1 MRSMPATANCCGKLS
16 LIVNR
21 DFQSRARRK
30 PFLNGGLVPFRH
42 SIVVLT
48 SPAPNTTPTPSAVD
62 DAISLQND
70 IGAVLVVSQFGTT
83 ISPTLQQLLVR
94 DRVGGVLLF
103 RPNFKTPAGLKAW
116 TSRLQALASAACLDH
131 PLLVMLDEEGGK
143 VNQVRAPFMAP
154 SQQGAGRGGRDH
166 VHALEQRAAAGLHQ
180 LGVGLDLAPVADVR
194 TNSKDLVIG
203 DRSFGANPQSVA
215 PLVAAAVQG
224 LHDGGVGATLKHFP
238 GLGGAAGDP
247 HVAIPTDNE
256 TDAKW
261 ARMQMPAFKAGIDA
275 GADAVMTTAVYVPG
289 LGAGHTPAMFS
300 AAVINRLRS
309 QLGFQGVIVS
319 DSLSMGGVTALYA
332 LPQAAVLAL
341 SAGNDLI
348 LLGNGDPLYEGKA
361 MSAIQVAVRSGRID
375 RQQLHESA
383 LRVNQLRD
391 RWGLPLAPCTSSPAA

>member
-1 MRSMPATANCCGKLS
+1 MPALRRN
-16 LIVNR
+16 LIALILVVAIVAAVIHVVT
-21 DFQSRARRK
+21 DWRRNQ
-30 PFLNGGLVPFRH
+30 LGAGLPAGT
-42 SIVVLT
+42 VVLT

-83 ISPTLQQLLVR
+83 ISPTLQQLLVKG
-94 DRVGGVLLF
+94 RVGGVLLF

-131 PLLVMLDEEGGK
+131 PILVMLDEEGGQ

-154 SQQGAGRGGRDH
+154 SQQSAAGGGPTR

-256 TDAKW
+256 TAAQW
-261 ARMQMPAFKAGIDA
+261 ARVQMPAFKAGIDA

-300 AAVINRLRS
+300 AAVVNRLRT
-309 QLGFQGVIVS
+309 QLGFQGVIVT
-319 DSLSMGGVTALYA
+319 DSLSMGGVTARYSLQ
-332 LPQAAVLAL
+332 QAAVQAL

-361 MSAIQVAVRSGRID
+361 MSAIQAAVRSGRID
-375 RQQLHESA
+375 RQRLHESA

-391 RWGLPLAPCTSSPAA
+391 RWGLPLTPCTSSPAA